1 MGIMARPGKYKYR
14 IYLNETN
21 ELIASG
27 LRKECIKQLNMDPV
41 QFDNLVNNVT
51 RGRSRKYRID
61 REDNDAHDIYMPINY
76 YTVYLNKTEEII
88 ASGTAEECARQL
100 NTTTGVFY
108 CIKSRAMSGK
118 IKKYSV
124 VTERYEYEEDDN
136 DI

>member
-41 QFDNLVNNVT
+41 QFDNFVNNVT

-61 REDNDAHDIYMPINY
+61 REDNDAHDIYNF
-76 YTVYLNKTEEII
+76 
-88 ASGTAEECARQL
+88 ASRKPRCFSIGDECRQ
-100 NTTTGVFY
+100 
-108 CIKSRAMSGK
+108 
-118 IKKYSV
+118 
-124 VTERYEYEEDDN
+124 
-136 DI
+136 